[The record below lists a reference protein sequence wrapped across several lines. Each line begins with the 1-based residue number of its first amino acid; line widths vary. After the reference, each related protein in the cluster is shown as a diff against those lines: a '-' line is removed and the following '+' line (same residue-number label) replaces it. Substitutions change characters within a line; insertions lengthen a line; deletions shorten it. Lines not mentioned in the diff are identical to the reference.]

1 MLKSL
6 ERFGFQESIISWI
19 KTLYTNIKGCISDN
33 RWISE
38 PYTIERGIKQVCP
51 LRSLIFITAVEI
63 LANGIRNEKQIRGF
77 EIKLTGS
84 NHSIKIS
91 QLADCKEK
99 IENITLTKDMVKCLG
114 GHFGHDIS
122 KCQQSNIE
130 KQLQKTKE
138 IINNWNKR
146 NVSILGNITVM
157 KSLLLPNITYTA
169 SVCTIPKEYIQRF
182 KTMIYRNDC
191 TKSGSLRFSQFSGC

>member
-19 KTLYTNIKGCISDN
+19 KTLYTHIKGCISDN

-38 PYTIERGIKQVCP
+38 PYTIERSIKQVCP

-63 LANGIRNEKQIRGF
+63 LANGIRNEKQIRDF

-99 IENITLTKDMVKCLG
+99 IENITWTKDMVKCLG
-114 GHFGHDIS
+114 GPFCHDIS
-122 KCQQSNIE
+122 KCQQSDIE

-138 IINNWNKR
+138 IFNNWNKR
-146 NVSILGNITVM
+146 NVSIVGNITVM

-169 SVCTIPKEYIQRF
+169 SVCAIPKEYIQRF